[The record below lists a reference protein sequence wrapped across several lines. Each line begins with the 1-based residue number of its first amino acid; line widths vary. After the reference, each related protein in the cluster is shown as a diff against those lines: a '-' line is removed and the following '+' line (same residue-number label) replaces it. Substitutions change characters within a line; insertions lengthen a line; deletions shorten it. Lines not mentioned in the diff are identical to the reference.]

1 MMQVMDEVA
10 VPLKLRE
17 EVQKFYPNARLGL
30 LKSGGNFPYLSR
42 ADEVNMLIEVHTHN
56 PHKFNVKGIDHLM
69 LIV

>member
-1 MMQVMDEVA
+1 MKVMDEVA

-42 ADEVNMLIEVHTHN
+42 ADEVNMLIEVNAPHTHN
-56 PHKFNVKGIDHLM
+56 QTD
-69 LIV
+69 